1 VGLWQTIRGWFVRD
15 DDPSLG
21 QEVEPTV
28 TSVQYPRP
36 GVLEDGPAEESAAD
50 EREGEGFR

>member
-1 VGLWQTIRGWFVRD
+1 MGLWQTIRGWFVRD

-36 GVLEDGPAEESAAD
+36 GVLEDGPAEESAGE